1 MRKEQIYSVERVE
14 IAVVDGAH
22 RRLRITAHGVASTAG
37 WSQPELV
44 AAGQPVAN
52 GIRSFTFVAARPQGV
67 VLQAL
72 QPISVTQVIDVP
84 DGLRGVRVHAATNAV
99 EATLKHT

>member
-1 MRKEQIYSVERVE
+1 MRKEQVYSVKSVD
-14 IAVVDGAH
+14 IAVVDGG
-22 RRLRITAHGVASTAG
+22 RRQLRVTAHGVASTAG

-44 AAGQPVAN
+44 ATGQLAN
-52 GIRSFTFVAARPQGV
+52 GIRSFTFVAVRPQGM

-72 QPISVTQVIDVP
+72 QPISVTQVIDLP

-99 EATLKHT
+99 EALLKHI